1 MSERIYWTEL
11 RAHEAVRR
19 QDWSCGWRD
28 SNASN
33 RSIGVAHFPLGGR
46 AKEVVLGDTMVVDE
60 LLGLLGAVV
69 ERKVVVME
77 GVQHG
82 VDCVV

>member
-1 MSERIYWTEL
+1 M
-11 RAHEAVRR
+11 
-19 QDWSCGWRD
+19 
-28 SNASN
+28 
-33 RSIGVAHFPLGGR
+33 
-46 AKEVVLGDTMVVDE
+46 VLGDTMVVDE

>member
-1 MSERIYWTEL
+1 MHLKPYDVRVGVVDS
-11 RAHEAVRR
+11 AAVTLVMNP
-19 QDWSCGWRD
+19 SVLL
-28 SNASN
+28 
-33 RSIGVAHFPLGGR
+33 IIPLGGR

-60 LLGLLGAVV
+60 LVGLLGAVL
-69 ERKVVVME
+69 ESKVVVME

>member
-1 MSERIYWTEL
+1 M
-11 RAHEAVRR
+11 AAVTLVMNPSVLLIS
-19 QDWSCGWRD
+19 Q
-28 SNASN
+28 
-33 RSIGVAHFPLGGR
+33 LGGR
-46 AKEVVLGDTMVVDE
+46 AKEVVLGDTMVLDE

-77 GVQHG
+77 GFQHG